1 MANSVAL
8 ARAVATHPAAWLR
21 PVIVLACAAA
31 LILAERALPLL

>member
-1 MANSVAL
+1 MAKAVTL
-8 ARAVATHPAAWLR
+8 ARTAATHPATWLR